1 MIGTSGQILS
11 SKDVVFDGQY
21 YLDPARI
28 MTGKIKTQ
36 KRDPL
41 ADSARVCILENHP
54 EYAIIE
60 VTCTCGVRM
69 CLRCDYACAQKPDSP
84 QAPNDIAMPK

>member
-21 YLDPARI
+21 YLDPTRI
-28 MTGKIKTQ
+28 MAAKTKTQ
-36 KRDPL
+36 KRDSL
-41 ADSARVCILENHP
+41 ADPARVCILENHP

-69 CLRCDYACAQKPDSP
+69 CLRCDYVCASKPDNS
-84 QAPNDIAMPK
+84 QAPNGIAIPK